1 LKFADYVKLSSNER
15 TLIFRKWVEYTE
27 APKRNKQVLCKT
39 WYRWLREDFN
49 DKRSQNMVKKKEIK
63 ETKET
68 KIEIARKAITKKYG
82 EGVISYLGDHE
93 DLEIDAI
100 STGCLE
106 LDAALGVG
114 GFARGRLYEVYGPNS
129 SGKSTLALSVCM
141 QALKRDMN
149 VAYVDAEH
157 SLDPKLVR
165 NMGTAVGVNPDS
177 IDLVQ
182 AFTGDENLE
191 IAEILMKSGEV
202 DVLVVDSVS
211 ALLPKGMAEG
221 EISDNYIGLLARLMS
236 KACLKLTPTANRT
249 NTLLIFIN
257 QIRHNIGKWGDDRTP
272 TGGEALSF
280 YATGRIKVEGGESKK
295 SRIIDSKGVV
305 VGHTSEF
312 QVVKNK
318 LAAPWRT
325 AGIELIYGVGYN
337 FSGEIINLGVDFGII
352 DQKGKWYYYKEEKY
366 DGRDNLTAAFI
377 DDQDMYAELGSKVK
391 SVLGLGDE

>member
-1 LKFADYVKLSSNER
+1 
-15 TLIFRKWVEYTE
+15 
-27 APKRNKQVLCKT
+27 
-39 WYRWLREDFN
+39 
-49 DKRSQNMVKKKEIK
+49 MVKKKEVKEIK
-63 ETKET
+63 DKGTL
-68 KIEIARKAITKKYG
+68 EIARKAIIKKYG

-93 DLEIDAI
+93 DLKIDSI
-100 STGCLE
+100 STGCLA

-141 QALKRDMN
+141 QGLKRDLN
-149 VAYVDAEH
+149 VAYIDAEH

-165 NMGTAVGVNPDS
+165 NMGAAAGINPDG

-211 ALLPKGMAEG
+211 ALLPKAMAEG
-221 EISDNYIGLLARLMS
+221 NIGDDYMGQLARLMS
-236 KACLKLTPTANRT
+236 KACLKLTPIANRT

-295 SRIIDSKGVV
+295 SRIIDNKGVV
-305 VGHTSEF
+305 VGHNSEF
-312 QVVKNK
+312 QIVKNK

-325 AGIELIYGVGYN
+325 ANIDLIYGVGYD
-337 FSGEIINLGVDFGII
+337 FSGEIISLGIDFGLVE
-352 DQKGKWYYYKEEKY
+352 QAGAWFTYNNEKY
-366 DGRDNLTAAFI
+366 QGKDSVVEMFARDI
-377 DDQDMYAELGSKVK
+377 DTYKVLRDKVK
-391 SVLGLGDE
+391 DTLRLR

>member
-1 LKFADYVKLSSNER
+1 MA
-15 TLIFRKWVEYTE
+15 
-27 APKRNKQVLCKT
+27 
-39 WYRWLREDFN
+39 
-49 DKRSQNMVKKKEIK
+49 KKKVV
-63 ETKET
+63 TT
-68 KIEIARKAITKKYG
+68 NSTLDIARSAITKKYG

-93 DLEIDAI
+93 DLIIDAI
-100 STGCLE
+100 STGCLA
-106 LDAALGVG
+106 LDSALGVG

-141 QALKRDMN
+141 QAIKRGLI
-149 VAYVDAEH
+149 VAYIDAEH

-165 NMGTAVGVNPDS
+165 NMGAMVGVNPDS

-191 IAEILMKSGEV
+191 IAEILMKSGEI

-221 EISDNYIGLLARLMS
+221 EIGDNYIGLLARLMS
-236 KACLKLTPTANRT
+236 KACLKLTPIANRT

-295 SRIIDSKGVV
+295 SRIVDSKGVV
-305 VGHTSEF
+305 SGHVSEF

-325 AGIELIYGVGYN
+325 AKIDLTYGVGYD
-337 FSGEIINLGVDFGII
+337 FSGEVVNLGVELGLIE
-352 DQKGKWYYYKEEKY
+352 QAGAWYKYNDEKY
-366 DGRDNLTAAFI
+366 NGKDSLSAAFI
-377 DDQDMYAELGSKVK
+377 ENQDMYTGLRSKVR
-391 SVLGLGDE
+391 STLGLEGE